1 MTADVIPLPKR
12 PDYLSEVKNGIEL
25 VKKLNGTGGHNQQTI
40 NLILEK
46 MADDLNKHREQKR
59 R

>member
-12 PDYLSEVKNGIEL
+12 PDYLSEVQNGIEL
-25 VKKLNGTGGHNQQTI
+25 LQKLTRAGGHNQQTI
-40 NLILEK
+40 QLILEK
-46 MADDLNKHREQKR
+46 MADDMARQKR

>member
-1 MTADVIPLPKR
+1 MTADVIQLPKR
-12 PDYLSEVKNGIEL
+12 PDYLSEVQNGIEL
-25 VKKLNGTGGHNQQTI
+25 VKKLNGKGGHNQQTI

>member
-1 MTADVIPLPKR
+1 MSADVIPLPKC
-12 PDYLSEVKNGIEL
+12 PDYLSEVQNGITL
-25 VKKLNGTGGHNQQTI
+25 LKTFNGTGGHNQQTI

>member
-12 PDYLSEVKNGIEL
+12 PDYLSEVQNGIEL
-25 VKKLNGTGGHNQQTI
+25 LKKFNNTGGHNQMTI
-40 NLILEK
+40 SLILEK
-46 MADDLNKHREQKR
+46 MADDLANAQGQKR